1 MLRVLGP
8 PLSKRFALA
17 AFDRRGHGRTAD
29 TDEPFSVE
37 AMADETIA
45 FLELLDRRVFL
56 VGLSD
61 GANVALVV
69 AMRRPDLLKR
79 VVAVGAN
86 YHHDGLV
93 PMKEFTP
100 ESEGFAKFARKYATY
115 SPDGIEH
122 AAVVVEKF
130 RQLAKTQPTLTVIQL
145 STISVPVLVM
155 VGDDDV
161 ARLDHTV
168 SLYEAIPESQLCVV
182 PGASHSVLKEHT
194 KECVRVIQRFLL
206 GPVPPVTRYPLR
218 RAHDDFTH

>member
-8 PLSKRFALA
+8 GLSKRFALA

-29 TDEPFSVE
+29 TEAPFSVD
-37 AMADETIA
+37 AMANETIA

-56 VGLSD
+56 VGHSD
-61 GANVALVV
+61 GANVALAV
-69 AMRRPDLLKR
+69 AMRRPDLVER
-79 VVAVGAN
+79 VVAAGAN
-86 YHHDGLV
+86 YHFDGLV
-93 PMKEFTP
+93 PMEAFTP
-100 ESEGFAKFARKYATY
+100 QSDGFAEFALKYAKQ

-122 AAVVVEKF
+122 AAVVVDKF
-130 RQLAKTQPTLTVIQL
+130 RVLATTQPTMTIEEL
-145 STISVPVLVM
+145 SRISVPVLVL

-168 SLYEAIPESQLCVV
+168 SLYEALRESQLCVI

-194 KECVRVIQRFLL
+194 KECVRVMKRFLL

-218 RAHDDFTH
+218 RAHDDGAH